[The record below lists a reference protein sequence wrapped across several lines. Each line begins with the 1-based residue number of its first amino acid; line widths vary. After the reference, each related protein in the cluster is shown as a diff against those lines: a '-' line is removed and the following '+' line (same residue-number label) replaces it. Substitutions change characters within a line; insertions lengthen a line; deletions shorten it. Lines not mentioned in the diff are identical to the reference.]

1 MELRDFVGN
10 ALVQIIQGVKDAQQK
25 VSEDGALVNPRIV
38 EVRGRGDQQ
47 GGLIANNGEPI
58 RDVQFD
64 IVATVSEGVG
74 VEEHIDVSSL
84 GSLEIVVGGEQAVP
98 SNAVNRIRFR
108 VPVSLPP
115 QSQ

>member
-10 ALVQIIQGVKDAQQK
+10 ALVQMIQGVKDAQQK
-25 VSEDGALVNPRIV
+25 VSEDGALVNPRVV

-47 GGLIANNGEPI
+47 GGLIANNGESI

-64 IVATVSEGVG
+64 IVVTVSEDAGA
-74 VEEHIDVSSL
+74 EHIDVARL
-84 GSLEIVVGGEQAVP
+84 GSLEVSVSGEQAVP
-98 SNAVNRIRFR
+98 GNAVNRIRFR

-115 QSQ
+115 QG